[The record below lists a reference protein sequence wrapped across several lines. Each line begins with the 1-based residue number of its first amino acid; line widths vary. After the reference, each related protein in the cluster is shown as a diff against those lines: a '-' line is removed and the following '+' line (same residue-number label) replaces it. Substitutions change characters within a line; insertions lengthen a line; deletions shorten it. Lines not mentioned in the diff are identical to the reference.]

1 MRKYEENLLLQMP
14 QATPTGIQKNG
25 ALCFLFRRPIYKNGG
40 DNEMIPQ
47 SVVWGIFFVLFCLIV
62 GDVLL
67 LIVVWKHNDILRKYN
82 HILSLMISKERQ
94 QELEKHGYHFD

>member
-1 MRKYEENLLLQMP
+1 
-14 QATPTGIQKNG
+14 
-25 ALCFLFRRPIYKNGG
+25 
-40 DNEMIPQ
+40 MIPQ

-62 GDVLL
+62 ADTLL